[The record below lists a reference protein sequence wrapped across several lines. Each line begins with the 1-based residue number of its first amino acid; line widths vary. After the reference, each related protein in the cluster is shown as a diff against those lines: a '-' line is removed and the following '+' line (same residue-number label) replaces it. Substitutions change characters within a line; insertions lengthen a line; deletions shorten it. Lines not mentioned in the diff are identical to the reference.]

1 MDSSDQYNFSLFK
14 PRNFH
19 GKKNR
24 NVILTLLAIWVT
36 AVFGFQLLLRVIE
49 KPVPE
54 KALTAFRSV
63 WPQHQSLKSGDEEY
77 RILLHSLVQVRGK
90 NTVKPE
96 AQKVISAGISTI
108 VFNLVPDTTG
118 SLIRSGIREMVEL
131 KGRLAVSHG
140 QEYLDTKSVLL
151 TVKNNLSALTS
162 GYTGFMEGSLESSI
176 LLNSI
181 SEDHPESLSDEI
193 FSGLPGIMELYLI
206 HNQSF
211 LTDATFLGFPFHYF
225 YTAVFLLIL
234 FVILCI
240 VYIILV
246 ERRLKSEGIV
256 E

>member
-1 MDSSDQYNFSLFK
+1 MSSDDQYNFSLFK

-24 NVILTLLAIWVT
+24 NVILTLLVIWLT

-54 KALTAFRSV
+54 KALTSFRSV
-63 WPQHQSLKSGDEEY
+63 WPDRETLKPGDEDY
-77 RILLHSLVQVRGK
+77 RILLESLVHVRGK
-90 NTVKPE
+90 NTVKAE
-96 AQKVISAGISTI
+96 ARKVISAGISTI
-108 VFNLVPDTTG
+108 VFKMVPDSIGT
-118 SLIRSGIREMVEL
+118 LIESGLLGFGEL
-131 KGRLAVSHG
+131 KGRLAVAQG
-140 QEYLDTKSVLL
+140 QDYLDAKTGLL
-151 TVKNNLSALTS
+151 AAKKHLSSITA
-162 GYTGFMEGSLESSI
+162 GYTGFAEGSLESSI
-176 LLNSI
+176 LINSI
-181 SEDHPESLSDEI
+181 SAEHPESLSDDI

-211 LTDATFLGFPFHYF
+211 LTDTIFLGFPFHYF

-234 FVILCI
+234 FIILCI
-240 VYIILV
+240 VYNILV

>member
-1 MDSSDQYNFSLFK
+1 MDSADQYNFSLFK

-24 NVILTLLAIWVT
+24 NVILTLLVIWVT
-36 AVFGFQLLLRVIE
+36 AVFGFQLLLRIIE

-54 KALTAFRSV
+54 KALTDFRAV
-63 WPQHQSLKSGDEEY
+63 WPDHKAFKPGDEEY
-77 RILLHSLVQVRGK
+77 RILLQSLVQVRGK

-96 AQKVISAGISTI
+96 AQKVISAGISTV
-108 VFNLVPDTTG
+108 VFTMVPDSTG
-118 SLIRSGIREMVEL
+118 SLIKTGIRQMVEL
-131 KGRLAVSHG
+131 KGRLAVLRG
-140 QEYLDTKSVLL
+140 QEYLDTKSGLL

-162 GYTGFMEGSLESSI
+162 EYTGFREGSLESSI

-181 SEDHPESLSDEI
+181 SEDHPESLSDEM
-193 FSGLPGIMELYLI
+193 FSGLPGIMELYLL

-234 FVILCI
+234 FIILCI
-240 VYIILV
+240 VYNILV
-246 ERRLKSEGIV
+246 ERRLRTEGIV